1 MSNDMKTRKKIAK
14 TIKEL
19 REYHNQICK
28 YARLITQERIADF
41 LEIPLE
47 EYKKIESGKKS
58 ISVVDLKKLANLF
71 DVPLIYFIDKRKCKG
86 IKLTPYKICGK
97 QNNE

>member
-1 MSNDMKTRKKIAK
+1 MINDIKTQKKIAK

-19 REYHNQICK
+19 REWYSQYTHFM
-28 YARLITQERIADF
+28 TQERLADF

-47 EYKKIESGKKS
+47 YYKKIESGEKPIS
-58 ISVVDLKKLANLF
+58 IVLLTKLASLF

-86 IKLTPYKICGK
+86 VKLTPYKICGN
-97 QNNE
+97 NNE